1 VADNLVINNSD
12 HNFSSHAD
20 NLRATQN
27 EPQVVPTS
35 GTDAAVLKNERAQL
49 ESGSLAA
56 TGRGLNANFQA

>member
-1 VADNLVINNSD
+1 MADNLVINNSD
-12 HNFSSHAD
+12 HNFSAHAD

-27 EPQVVPTS
+27 QPQVVATP
-35 GTDAAVLKNERAQL
+35 GTDAAVLKNLRAQL